1 MTVHFSIIITIT
13 DKNAHLL
20 AFTLDSIALQTFYS
34 YEIIVIDGQTKEHS
48 LAIFDA
54 YRPRIVRIY
63 TALDRNLSA
72 MMNKGVDL
80 SKGKYLHFLQPG
92 EFYISQNSLHFL
104 KEFIDQNPSADLVY
118 TGYVIRHSLTPSQQ
132 LFRHIEVED
141 LKGAKVPHRL
151 EAYWFKKE
159 AILEAGKFNTAYAI
173 QGGFDFICR
182 LYRNPKLTKLFFKR
196 ILTDY
201 EYRLQKP
208 KWILRQLYETLLII
222 FRHFGFSKAAIFW
235 IARNHLRFIRWWSK
249 SIKEA
254 FWKRHVKV

>member
-1 MTVHFSIIITIT
+1 MTAYFSIIITIT
-13 DKNAHLL
+13 DQNAHLL
-20 AFTLDSIALQTFYS
+20 AFTLDSIAVQTFRS

-54 YRPRIVRIY
+54 YRCRIARIY

-80 SKGKYLHFLQPG
+80 SKGNYLHFLQPG

-104 KEFIDQNPSADLVY
+104 MEFIDQNPSADLVY
-118 TGYVIRHSLTPSQQ
+118 TGYVVRHSLTPPQQ
-132 LFRHIEVED
+132 LFRHIEIED
-141 LKGAKVPHRL
+141 LKGAKVPLRL

-173 QGGFDFICR
+173 QGGFDLICR
-182 LYRNPKLTKLFFKR
+182 LYRHRTLSKFYLKR

-208 KWILRQLYETLLII
+208 KWIIRQLYEMLLII
-222 FRHFGFSKAAIFW
+222 FRNFGFSKAAIFW
-235 IARNHLRFIRWWSK
+235 IAQNHLRLIRWWSK

-254 FWKRHVKV
+254 FWKRHSMG